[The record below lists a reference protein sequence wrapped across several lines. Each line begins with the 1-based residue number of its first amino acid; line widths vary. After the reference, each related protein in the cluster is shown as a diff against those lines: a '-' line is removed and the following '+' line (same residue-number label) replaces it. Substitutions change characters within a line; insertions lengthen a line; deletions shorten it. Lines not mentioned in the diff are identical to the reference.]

1 MEVLTSRKNPLVRQ
15 AAALKE
21 AAARRREG
29 LFLCEGARLCRDAAL
44 SGVEIRRCFFTR
56 RAQERYGGYLEPVLA
71 ACREGYLVEEH
82 VAQVLS
88 DTKNGQEL
96 FCVCVLPRR
105 DPREAPEGPCLVL
118 EDVQDPGNLG
128 TVLRTAEAFG
138 IGEMVLAGSCCDPY
152 SPKALRA
159 GMGAAFRAVP
169 RVAGDAGE
177 AADWLRGHGYRCHG
191 AVPDAGA
198 LPIDQVELSWG
209 RHAVFVGNEGNGL
222 RAQTLA
228 RMDDRVTIPMA
239 GRAESLNASAA
250 ATVLLWEMC
259 RKHGEENHG

>member
-21 AAARRREG
+21 TAARRREG

-71 ACREGYLVEEH
+71 ACREGYLVE
-82 VAQVLS
+82 
-88 DTKNGQEL
+88 
-96 FCVCVLPRR
+96 
-105 DPREAPEGPCLVL
+105 
-118 EDVQDPGNLG
+118 DVQDPGNVG

-138 IGEMVLAGSCCDPY
+138 IGETVLAGSCCDPY

-198 LPIDQVELSWG
+198 VPIDRVELSRG